1 MLSTG
6 RSEKCLDPAG
16 QFGIVVAGQDPGLEQ
31 RSQMA
36 TIALVWEHKPT
47 GVSLIDEVASREPEA
62 EGMNVRTHIHSH
74 VDPGQSSPTYI

>member
-1 MLSTG
+1 MQSSYKQLQHQVLSTG

-36 TIALVWEHKPT
+36 TIALV
-47 GVSLIDEVASREPEA
+47 
-62 EGMNVRTHIHSH
+62 
-74 VDPGQSSPTYI
+74 